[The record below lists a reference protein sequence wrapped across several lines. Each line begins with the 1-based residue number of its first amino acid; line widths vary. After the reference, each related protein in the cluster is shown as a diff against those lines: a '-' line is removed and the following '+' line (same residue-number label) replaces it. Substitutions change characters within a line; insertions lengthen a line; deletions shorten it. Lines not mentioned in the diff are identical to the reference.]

1 MDKYK
6 YFNGIKF
13 TRDDR
18 TGYYLNSTLRKRLHR
33 YIWEFYN
40 GEIKRGYEIHH
51 INGDKSNNDISNLVM
66 LPKKE
71 HAKLHSN
78 NQSEA
83 LLEKKR
89 KNIKEKALPKAIK
102 WHKSEEGK
110 IWHSKHSLEIAKNM
124 KEKEYI
130 CLNCNNVFYK
140 KPYGTNKFCSNK
152 CKSSYRRK
160 SGIDNVEK
168 VCAYCGGV
176 FVDNK
181 YNKRKYCS
189 RKCSKSAK
197 DNKDS

>member
-6 YFNGIKF
+6 YFNGIRF
-13 TRDDR
+13 TRDDK

-33 YIWEFYN
+33 YVWEFYN
-40 GEIKRGYEIHH
+40 GPIEEGYEIHH
-51 INGDKSNNDISNLVM
+51 IDGDKSNNDLSNLVM

-71 HAKLHSN
+71 HAKLHGNS
-78 NQSEA
+78 QSEV

-89 KNIKEKALPKAIK
+89 KNIKEKALPEAIK
-102 WHKSEEGK
+102 WHKSKEGRK
-110 IWHSKHSLEIAKNM
+110 WHSEHSLEIAKTI
-124 KEKEYI
+124 KEKEYV

-140 KPYGTNKFCSNK
+140 KPYGINKFCSNK

-160 SGIDNVEK
+160 LGIDNVEK

-189 RKCSKSAK
+189 KKCSKGAK
-197 DNKDS
+197 DN